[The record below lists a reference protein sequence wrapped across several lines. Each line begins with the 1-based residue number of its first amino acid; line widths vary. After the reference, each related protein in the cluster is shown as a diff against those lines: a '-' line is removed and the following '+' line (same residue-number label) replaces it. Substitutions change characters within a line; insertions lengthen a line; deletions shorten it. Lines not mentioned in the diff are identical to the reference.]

1 MKNRRSLLDI
11 FKPVKKDQ
19 VKTYTQFQELGTFK
33 SYFGVFGNDI
43 YASDDVRT
51 CVRTLAEHTSK
62 ANPRC
67 TDKRIER
74 LLSIAPNQY
83 MNGKDFLAKLRNIL
97 EIKNTA
103 FVYIERDN
111 TGKAVG
117 FYPIP
122 YQTFEAVEY
131 RDRLYVQFQFAGF
144 AVQNLVVPWEDLVV
158 LRKDYLWSDIAGE
171 SNAPLLGTL
180 DVIGTL
186 DKGLQNAVK
195 STANL
200 RGILKSTKA
209 MLGPEVLKQQRDTFV
224 KDYMNISNEGGIAS
238 LDSTQDFK
246 EINLKPTT
254 ATAEEAAAYR
264 DRVYRYFGVSE
275 KIIKSVYTESEY
287 DAFYESRIEPF
298 LVALSLELTR
308 KLFTDREISYDNRVY
323 YESNRLQFASA
334 KTKISM
340 VQLVDRGLM
349 TPNEYRAL
357 FNMAPYEGG
366 DEFIMRL
373 DTDKTGDTTNDSTGN
388 PVGRPPKDDTDEG
401 GNEDGD

>member
-1 MKNRRSLLDI
+1 MKRERRSILDLFRPI
-11 FKPVKKDQ
+11 KSDQ
-19 VKTYTQFQELGTFK
+19 LKTYTEFQELGTYK
-33 SYFGVFGNDI
+33 SYFGIFGNNIFD
-43 YASDDVRT
+43 SPDVRT
-51 CVRTLAEHTSK
+51 AIRTLSEHTSK
-62 ANPRC
+62 ANPRS

-74 LLSIAPNQY
+74 LLQLNPNQY

-103 FVYIERDN
+103 FVFIERDN
-111 TGKAVG
+111 TGKAIG

-122 YQTFEAVEY
+122 YQTYTAVEY
-131 RDRLYVQFQFAGF
+131 KNGLYVEFMFDGS
-144 AVQNLVVPWEDLVV
+144 AVNQLVVPWEDLAV
-158 LRKDYLWSDIAGE
+158 LRKDYLMSDIGGE
-171 SNAPLLGTL
+171 SNKPLLGTL
-180 DVIGTL
+180 DVINTM
-186 DKGLQNAVK
+186 DQGLENAVK

-209 MLGPEVLKQQRDTFV
+209 MLSPDDLKKQKDNFV
-224 KDYMNISNEGGIAS
+224 RDYMNISNAGGIAS
-238 LDSTQDFK
+238 LDATQEFK

-254 ATAEEAAAYR
+254 ATAEEQDSYR
-264 DRVYRYFGVSE
+264 ERVYRYFGVNE
-275 KIIKSVYTESEY
+275 KIIKSNYTESEY

-308 KLFTDREISYDNRVY
+308 KCFTNRELGFKNEIW

-340 VQLVDRGLM
+340 VALVDRGLM

-366 DEFIMRL
+366 DEFVLRL
-373 DTDKTGDTTNDSTGN
+373 DTSKTGDTSNDGTGN
-388 PVGRPPKDDTDEG
+388 PVGRPPKDDSEGDE
-401 GNEDGD
+401 

>member
-1 MKNRRSLLDI
+1 MKRERRSILDLFRPI
-11 FKPVKKDQ
+11 KSDQ
-19 VKTYTQFQELGTFK
+19 LKTYTEFQELGTYK
-33 SYFGVFGNDI
+33 SYFGIFGNNIFD
-43 YASDDVRT
+43 SPDVRT
-51 CVRTLAEHTSK
+51 AIRTLSEHTSK
-62 ANPRC
+62 ANPRS

-74 LLSIAPNQY
+74 LLQLNPNQY

-103 FVYIERDN
+103 FVFIERDN
-111 TGKAVG
+111 TGKAIG

-122 YQTFEAVEY
+122 YQTYTAVEY
-131 RDRLYVQFQFAGF
+131 KNGLYIEFMFDGS
-144 AVQNLVVPWEDLVV
+144 AVNQLVVPWEDLAV
-158 LRKDYLWSDIAGE
+158 LRKDYLMSDIGGE
-171 SNAPLLGTL
+171 SNKPLLGTL
-180 DVIGTL
+180 DVINTM
-186 DKGLQNAVK
+186 DQGLENAVK

-209 MLGPEVLKQQRDTFV
+209 MLSPDDLKKQKDNFV
-224 KDYMNISNEGGIAS
+224 KDYMNISNAGGIAS
-238 LDSTQDFK
+238 LDATQEFK

-254 ATAEEAAAYR
+254 ATAEEQDSYR
-264 DRVYRYFGVSE
+264 ERVYRYFGVNE
-275 KIIKSVYTESEY
+275 KIIKSSYTESEY

-308 KLFTDREISYDNRVY
+308 KCFTNRELGFKNEIW

-340 VQLVDRGLM
+340 VALVDRGLM

-366 DEFIMRL
+366 DEFVLRL
-373 DTDKTGDTTNDSTGN
+373 DTQKTGDTSDDSTGN
-388 PVGRPPKDDTDEG
+388 PVGRPPKDEEGDEN
-401 GNEDGD
+401 NE